1 MALDK
6 LIPVIITAALLLIPL
21 VPAAILYLM
30 LSPRRTA
37 SKTVTGALTAS
48 ADTASGELET
58 ESSSFG
64 KLKFRFNVIGSTAT
78 YVVLL
83 IAACWIYSSA
93 EARRAEDARAIAE
106 SMRDQ
111 QAWFVR
117 VPVNLKSA
125 DGKPIVADRGQLQQ
139 VRVELEPSSTFA
151 SSNTL
156 EFWVLPS
163 KGAFPTARLSIP
175 TLSEL
180 PTILD
185 LNDPNRVDARHAERL
200 LRGIEPVWLQLGAPY
215 VGGQ

>member
-1 MALDK
+1 
-6 LIPVIITAALLLIPL
+6 L
-21 VPAAILYLM
+21 V

-37 SKTVTGALTAS
+37 AKTAAGALTAS
-48 ADTASGELET
+48 ADTASGEFET
-58 ESSSFG
+58 ESLRLG
-64 KLKFRFNVIGSTAT
+64 KLKFQFNVIGSTAT

-83 IAACWIYSSA
+83 IAAFWIYSSA

-106 SMRDQ
+106 SMREQ
-111 QAWFVR
+111 QAWLVR

-125 DGKPIVADRGQLQQ
+125 DGKAIMADRGQLQQ
-139 VRVELEPSSTFA
+139 VRVELEPGSTSA

-156 EFWVLPS
+156 EFWVLPT

-175 TLSEL
+175 TLSEQ

-200 LRGIEPVWLQLGAPY
+200 LQGIEPVWLQLGAPY
-215 VGGQ
+215 AGGQ